1 MARGRLRVYLGAAPG
16 VGKTVAMLSEGRRRA
31 DRGTTVVVGVVE
43 DHGRAFTREA
53 ADGLPVVPRHQ
64 VVHRGVLLPEM
75 DTAAILALSPQ
86 VVLVDELAH
95 TNAPGSD
102 HHKRWQDV
110 DVLLE
115 AGIDVI
121 TTVNVQHLE
130 SLNDAVAAI
139 TGITQQETVP
149 DEVVRAAD
157 AIELVDM
164 SPQALRRRLAHGH
177 VYPAERIDAAL
188 GNYFRE
194 GNLTALRE
202 LALLWVADRVEEGL
216 TRYRSQH
223 GIATTWPSRERIVV
237 ALPGG
242 PSGEHLLRRGAR
254 IAGRQAGR
262 TLAAVHVVRSDGT
275 AGADPAVLEQQRQL
289 AEKLGGDL
297 HLVVGDDP
305 VRSVLQYAR
314 SINATQIVVGAST
327 HSRLRHLLRPSAV
340 SAIVGESGDIDVHVV
355 THPAGAV
362 GRRPARDTTAAAI
375 RGVRAVRARPP
386 LAYLAAVVVPGV
398 LSALLLPL
406 RSGLD
411 LSTVLLVLLLGV
423 LGNALLGGVVPAAL
437 AALIAGLLA
446 NLLFSPPYGS
456 LAITSG
462 PQVFSIAA
470 FIAVGVI
477 VASIVDRGAARAR
490 EAARGR
496 ADAQLITSLVTE
508 QNNAA
513 DPLTAVLDAARVGF
527 GMTAAVLW
535 GTPEPNAG
543 PAGSYQLI
551 ERSGADISVIDR
563 RGPVG
568 ADVVHAADSRHVL
581 ALYGHPV
588 SDADRRLVEVAATQV
603 GAAHERRRLAGQA
616 ARTEHLE
623 QADAVR
629 TAILA
634 ALSHDLRNPLATIKT
649 TVSSLRNTHITL
661 SQDDRS
667 ELLEAADHAAG
678 RLDDLLANLLDLS
691 RLQTGTVR
699 PVRRPA
705 SVDEIVLRALI
716 EVGAGQVDD
725 DIPDNL
731 PLVDTDAGL
740 LERVLANIVANAC
753 RYSPPGRK
761 VRVDAAYLATEDR
774 PHVQIRVI
782 DHGTGVADQDKPAM
796 FAPFQRLGD
805 VPAGSGLGLGL
816 AVASGLAEAVDVEIT
831 TEDTPGGGLTMTL
844 SVPLARTSL
853 SQETAGVPSP

>member
-31 DRGTTVVVGVVE
+31 DRGTFVAVGVVE

-53 ADGLPVVPRHQ
+53 IGALTEVPRLE
-64 VVHRGVLLPEM
+64 VVHRGVLLTEM
-75 DTAAILALSPQ
+75 DTAAILTLSPQ

-95 TNAPGSD
+95 TNAPGSGRP
-102 HHKRWQDV
+102 KRWQDV
-110 DVLLE
+110 EVLLD

-149 DEVVRAAD
+149 DAVVRAAD

-223 GIATTWPSRERIVV
+223 GIAATWPSRERIVV

-355 THPAGAV
+355 THPAGLAG
-362 GRRPARDTTAAAI
+362 GRPTRDAAAAAM
-375 RGVRAVRARPP
+375 RAVSTMRTRRP
-386 LAYLAAVVVPGV
+386 LAYLAAVAVPGV
-398 LSALLLPL
+398 LSGLMLPL

-423 LGNALLGGVVPAAL
+423 LGNALIGGVVPAAL
-437 AALIAGLLA
+437 AALLAGLLA

-470 FIAVGVI
+470 FVAVGVI
-477 VASIVDRGAARAR
+477 VASVVDRGAARAR

-496 ADAQLITSLVTE
+496 AEAQLITSLVTE
-508 QNNAA
+508 SSAAA

-535 GTPEPNAG
+535 RTPDPDAG
-543 PAGSYQLI
+543 PPGTYELI
-551 ERSGADISVIDR
+551 ERSGTDISVIDR

-568 ADVVHAADSRHVL
+568 ADVVQIADPRHVL

-588 SDADRRLVEVAATQV
+588 SGADSRLVEVAASQV
-603 GAAHERRRLAGQA
+603 AAAHERRRLAGQA

-634 ALSHDLRNPLATIKT
+634 ALSHDLRNPLAVIKT
-649 TVSSLRNTHITL
+649 TVSSLRNPHIALTN
-661 SQDDRS
+661 DDRA

-705 SVDEIVLRALI
+705 LVDEIVLRALI
-716 EVGAGQVDD
+716 EVGAGQVHDEV
-725 DIPDNL
+725 PDNL

-740 LERVLANIVANAC
+740 LERVLANIIANAC

-761 VRVDAAYLATEDR
+761 VRVDAAYLPTEDR

-782 DHGTGVADQDKPAM
+782 DHGAGVADQDKQAM

-816 AVASGLAEAVDVEIT
+816 AVARGLAEAVDVEIT

-844 SVPLARTSL
+844 AVPLAPARTEVVS
-853 SQETAGVPSP
+853 TP